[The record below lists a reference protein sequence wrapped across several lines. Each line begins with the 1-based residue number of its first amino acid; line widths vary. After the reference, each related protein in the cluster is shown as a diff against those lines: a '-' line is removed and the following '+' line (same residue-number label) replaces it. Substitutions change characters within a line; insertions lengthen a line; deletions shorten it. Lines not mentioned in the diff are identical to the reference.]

1 MKYPIIA
8 SIIALISGGSAAAYS
23 IYESKGFATVE
34 QSNGP
39 RLGYS

>member
-23 IYESKGFATVE
+23 YPSDPAIPPVPMLNSMPAVAA
-34 QSNGP
+34 
-39 RLGYS
+39 